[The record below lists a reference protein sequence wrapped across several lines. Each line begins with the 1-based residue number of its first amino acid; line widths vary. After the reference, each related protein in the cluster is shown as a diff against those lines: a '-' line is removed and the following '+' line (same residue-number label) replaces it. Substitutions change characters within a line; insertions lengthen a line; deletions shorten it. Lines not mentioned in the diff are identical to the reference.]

1 MVIKIVD
8 NIEPSI
14 NNNPQSIN
22 IIIWNF
28 MPYLALEYH
37 TLMLKTGQDDLRN
50 RIAPR
55 LRDFYV
61 NKKNDGW
68 DPMRGAV
75 NWYKAYMEKT
85 YCQETNGYTCQRPAA
100 SMKHLGDG
108 SVGKWWNMKRGSLNE
123 NAIFQIYLEN

>member
-1 MVIKIVD
+1 
-8 NIEPSI
+8 
-14 NNNPQSIN
+14 
-22 IIIWNF
+22 

-85 YCQETNGYTCQRPAA
+85 YCQETNGYTCQRPAV

-108 SVGKWWNMKRGSLNE
+108 SVGK
-123 NAIFQIYLEN
+123 

>member
-1 MVIKIVD
+1 M
-8 NIEPSI
+8 
-14 NNNPQSIN
+14 PQ
-22 IIIWNF
+22 
-28 MPYLALEYH
+28 LVLEYH

-108 SVGKWWNMKRGSLNE
+108 SVGK
-123 NAIFQIYLEN
+123 